1 LVQTGP
7 YHLVRN
13 PIYFGGLVAV
23 FGTAIV
29 AGEVRGVLAIALVLI
44 AFLRKIRLEERWLR
58 GRFGPAYTEYQKKIK
73 ALIPF
78 IY

>member
-1 LVQTGP
+1 M
-7 YHLVRN
+7 
-13 PIYFGGLVAV
+13 
-23 FGTAIV
+23 AIV